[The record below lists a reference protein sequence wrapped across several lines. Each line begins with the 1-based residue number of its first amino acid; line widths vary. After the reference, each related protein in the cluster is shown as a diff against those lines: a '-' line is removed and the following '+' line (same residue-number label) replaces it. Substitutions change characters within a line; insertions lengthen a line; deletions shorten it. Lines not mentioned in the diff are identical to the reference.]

1 MLFDLRSR
9 GRRRTVQGVY
19 LALAIILGGGLV
31 LFGVGTG
38 SGVGGLLDAF
48 TNSGSNS
55 NKPAIS
61 QAEKSAERQTQLEPN
76 NPSAWASLMQAR
88 YESASQY
95 ANQTTG
101 SYSSAGVNKL
111 KGATQAWQR
120 YLQLTKTPDWT
131 LAQVA
136 ARAYSALSD
145 FKNETAAWQIVT
157 RANPNVATYF
167 EDLAVSAWSGKQ
179 NELGDLASAKALSLT
194 PKAQQSQMKLTLQQL
209 KTRAT
214 SPSAA
219 TPGGASPTAPSGG

>member
-19 LALAIILGGGLV
+19 LLLAIILGGGLV

-38 SGVGGLLDAF
+38 GGVGGLLDAF
-48 TNSGSNS
+48 TNNGSSS
-55 NKPAIS
+55 NKPVIS
-61 QAEKSAERQTQLEPN
+61 QAEKSAVRQTQLQPN
-76 NPSAWASLMQAR
+76 NPGAWASLVQTR

-101 SYSSAGVNKL
+101 AYSSAGINEL
-111 KGATQAWQR
+111 KGAAQAWQR

-136 ARAYSALSD
+136 ARAYSALGD

-157 RANPNVATYF
+157 QANPNVATYF
-167 EDLAVSAWSGKQ
+167 EDLAVSAWSAKENQ
-179 NELGDLASAKALSLT
+179 LGDLAAAKALSLT
-194 PKAQQSQMKLTLQQL
+194 PKAQQAQMKLTLEQL
-209 KTRAT
+209 KARAAR
-214 SPSAA
+214 SSAS
-219 TPGGASPTAPSGG
+219 TPSGK

>member
-48 TNSGSNS
+48 TNNGSGSG
-55 NKPAIS
+55 KPAIS
-61 QAEKSAERQTQLEPN
+61 QAEKSAVKQTQVQPT
-76 NPSAWASLMQAR
+76 NPSAWATLVQAR
-88 YESASQY
+88 YSAAQQY
-95 ANQTTG
+95 ANQSTG
-101 SYSSAGVNKL
+101 AYSSAGITEL

-131 LAQVA
+131 LAQLA
-136 ARAYSALSD
+136 ARAYAALHD
-145 FKNETAAWQIVT
+145 YKNETAAWQIVT
-157 RANPNVATYF
+157 KANPNVATYF
-167 EDLAVSAWSGKQ
+167 ENLALSAWSAKQ

-194 PKAQQSQMKLTLQQL
+194 PKAQQAQMKQTLQQL
-209 KTRAT
+209 KSQAA
-214 SPSAA
+214 SLSAS
-219 TPGGASPTAPSGG
+219 TPNGG

>member
-1 MLFDLRSR
+1 MLFDLRGR

-48 TNSGSNS
+48 TNNGSNS
-55 NKPAIS
+55 NKPVIS
-61 QAEKSAERQTQLEPN
+61 QAEKSAVRQTQLQPN
-76 NPSAWASLMQAR
+76 SPSAWASLVQAR
-88 YESASQY
+88 YASAGQY
-95 ANQTTG
+95 ASQTTG
-101 SYSSAGVNKL
+101 TYSSAGISEL

-131 LAQVA
+131 LAQLA

-209 KTRAT
+209 KTRAA

-219 TPGGASPTAPSGG
+219 TPSGG

>member
-19 LALAIILGGGLV
+19 LLLAIVLGGGLV

-38 SGVGGLLDAF
+38 GGVGGLLDAF

-55 NKPAIS
+55 NKPVIS
-61 QAEKSAERQTQLEPN
+61 QVEKSAVRQTQLQPN
-76 NPSAWASLMQAR
+76 NPGAWASLVQAR

-101 SYSSAGVNKL
+101 AYSSAGINEL

-136 ARAYSALSD
+136 ARAYSALGD

-157 RANPNVATYF
+157 QANPNVATYF
-167 EDLAVSAWSGKQ
+167 EDLAVSAWSAKENQ
-179 NELGDLASAKALSLT
+179 LGDLAAAKALSLT
-194 PKAQQSQMKLTLQQL
+194 PKAQQAQMKLTLQQL
-209 KTRAT
+209 KARAAR
-214 SPSAA
+214 SSAS
-219 TPGGASPTAPSGG
+219 TPSGK

>member
-48 TNSGSNS
+48 TNNSSSS
-55 NKPAIS
+55 NKPVIS
-61 QAEKSAERQTQLEPN
+61 QAEKSAVQQTQLQPN
-76 NPSAWASLMQAR
+76 SPTAWASLVQAR

-101 SYSSAGVNKL
+101 AYSGAGINEL

-120 YLQLTKTPDWT
+120 YLQLTKTPDWS
-131 LAQVA
+131 LAQLA
-136 ARAYSALSD
+136 ARAYSALGD
-145 FKNETAAWQIVT
+145 FKSETSAWQIVT

-167 EDLAVSAWSGKQ
+167 EDLAASAWSAKENQ
-179 NELGDLASAKALSLT
+179 LGDLASAKALSLT
-194 PKAQQSQMKLTLQQL
+194 PKAEQSQMKLTLQQL
-209 KTRAT
+209 KTRAA
-214 SPSAA
+214 SPSAS
-219 TPGGASPTAPSGG
+219 TPSGG

>member
-1 MLFDLRSR
+1 MLFDLRGR

-48 TNSGSNS
+48 TNNSSNS
-55 NKPAIS
+55 NKPVIS
-61 QAEKSAERQTQLEPN
+61 QAEKSAVRETQLQPN
-76 NPSAWASLMQAR
+76 SSSAWASLVQAR

-101 SYSSAGVNKL
+101 AYSNAGISEL
-111 KGATQAWQR
+111 KGSTQAWQR
-120 YLQLTKTPDWT
+120 YLQLTKNPDWT
-131 LAQVA
+131 LAQLA
-136 ARAYSALSD
+136 ARAYAAISD

-157 RANPNVATYF
+157 RANPNTATYF
-167 EDLAVSAWSGKQ
+167 EDLALSAWSAKE
-179 NELGDLASAKALSLT
+179 NELGDLASDKTLSLT

-209 KTRAT
+209 KSKAT
-214 SPSAA
+214 SGSASSSS
-219 TPGGASPTAPSGG
+219 GASPATPSGG

>member
-48 TNSGSNS
+48 TNSGSGS

-61 QAEKSAERQTQLEPN
+61 QAEKSAVRQTQLQPN
-76 NPSAWASLMQAR
+76 NPAAWAALVQAR
-88 YESASQY
+88 YSAANQY
-95 ANQTTG
+95 ANPRTG
-101 SYSSAGVNKL
+101 AYSSAGITELN
-111 KGATQAWQR
+111 GTGQAWQR
-120 YLQLTKTPDWT
+120 YLQLTKEPDWT
-131 LAQVA
+131 LAQLV
-136 ARAYSALSD
+136 ARAYATLHD
-145 FKNETAAWQIVT
+145 YKNETAAWQIVT

-167 EDLAVSAWSGKQ
+167 ENLALSAWAAKQ

-194 PKAQQSQMKLTLQQL
+194 PKAQQAQMKQTLQQL
-209 KTRAT
+209 KSQAG
-214 SPSAA
+214 SLSAS
-219 TPGGASPTAPSGG
+219 TPGGG